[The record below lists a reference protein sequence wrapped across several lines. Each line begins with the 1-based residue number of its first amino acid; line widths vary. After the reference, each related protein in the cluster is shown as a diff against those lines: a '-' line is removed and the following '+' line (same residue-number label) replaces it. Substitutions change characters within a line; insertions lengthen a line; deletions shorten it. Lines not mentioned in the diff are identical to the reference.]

1 MKTRPGMLAGAALA
15 LTLAAT
21 AAQADKAPDA
31 QRPDART
38 GRNNCFL
45 SNNWQ
50 GWSASPDGDA
60 LYFRININDVYKVD
74 LTPGSHAHKYPGSF
88 LVNRVRGS
96 NWICSPL
103 DLDLTLAD
111 DTGMR
116 QPLIARSMH
125 KLTPAEIAAIPRKDR
140 P

>member
-1 MKTRPGMLAGAALA
+1 MKTRPIPAAAALGLALCATAALA
-15 LTLAAT
+15 
-21 AAQADKAPDA
+21 DKPAEH
-31 QRPDART
+31 T
-38 GRNNCFL
+38 NNCFL
-45 SNNWQ
+45 SNNWKS
-50 GWSASPDGDA
+50 WTASPDGDV
-60 LYFRININDVYKVD
+60 LYLRIDINKIYRVD
-74 LTPGSHAHKYPGSF
+74 LTRGSRARKYPGSF

-116 QPLIARSMH
+116 QPLIAQSLRR
-125 KLTPAEIAAIPRKDR
+125 LTPAEIAAIPKKDL